1 MISPEVS
8 PRSDSIAG
16 DKGSMRTRATPTMK
30 LVTVLLAALL
40 FLCLPAFLAM
50 AGA

>member
-1 MISPEVS
+1 MW
-8 PRSDSIAG
+8 G
-16 DKGSMRTRATPTMK
+16 DKGGMRTRTSPTTR
-30 LVTVLLAALL
+30 LVIVALAALL